1 MSQEAA
7 MFTSILVATD
17 GSDHAVKAVITA
29 SALATASN
37 AKLTLVTVPQPAIDP
52 VLVGYTTVP
61 VPLSREELEK
71 QGVDLLA
78 KAAAT
83 LPEDQRDTVGQKVLF
98 GDPAHAIVDEG
109 LAQGVDLIV
118 LGRRGLGRLTGL
130 LIGSTSTKV
139 NQLAPCAVLT
149 VK

>member
-1 MSQEAA
+1 

-17 GSDHAVKAVITA
+17 GSDHAAQAVAIA
-29 SALATASN
+29 SGIATMSG
-37 AKLTLVTVPQPAIDP
+37 AKLTLVTVPQPAVDP

-61 VPLSREELEK
+61 IPLSREELEK
-71 QGVDLLA
+71 QGAELLT
-78 KAAAT
+78 KAADA
-83 LPEDQRDTVGQKVLF
+83 LPEAQRDTAAQKVLF
-98 GDPAHAIVDEG
+98 GDPAHAIVEEG
-109 LAQGVDLIV
+109 IAQGADLIV

-139 NQLAPCAVLT
+139 NQLAPCPVLT